1 MKTTAN
7 QHFKESNL
15 DIVNRYIKYHRAV
28 KHLQTKRKPLFKNHI
43 IKDNE
48 LYLFYSFMIN
58 ILIDKELIYYV
69 KLKYL
74 ESLN

>member
-1 MKTTAN
+1 MMSTTN

-15 DIVNRYIKYHRAV
+15 DTVNKYILYHRGV
-28 KHLQTKRKPLFKNHI
+28 KRLQAKRKPLFKKHI
-43 IKDNE
+43 CTDNE
-48 LYLFYSFMIN
+48 LYLFYSFMID